1 MTIDGIG
8 ETRSLADAFSLFAF
22 MSVPTR
28 SIFCCCYLES
38 DLRRIIAVTPEFWP
52 RRSLLNLVGV
62 SLPFHSAAHFFCRS
76 RAASCPALC
85 SLFRFGILVGRNCL
99 LLRGGRRN
107 ELRHPHPT
115 ASAAANTALGMF
127 FFLYFQSQ
135 GALPV
140 GNRPQSATGA
150 QR

>member
-1 MTIDGIG
+1 
-8 ETRSLADAFSLFAF
+8 
-22 MSVPTR
+22 
-28 SIFCCCYLES
+28 
-38 DLRRIIAVTPEFWP
+38 
-52 RRSLLNLVGV
+52 
-62 SLPFHSAAHFFCRS
+62 
-76 RAASCPALC
+76 
-85 SLFRFGILVGRNCL
+85 LFRFGILVGRNCL

-107 ELRHPHPT
+107 ELRQRNDKSDRKRGGKHGFRHV
-115 ASAAANTALGMF
+115 